1 MFRDFSILSL
11 SSGISTLALTAQ
23 AANGSLDFVATI
35 AALGTFLTV
44 FVIAAGKIWGLFKGV
59 HDELKEFAEK
69 SKADAAAVREDN
81 KSLRENNEYLQN
93 TLGSAHKRI
102 EHLEKL
108 ENTVEELRDAIETL
122 EVQLIQVTSEREKY
136 RKLWQDREGD

>member
-1 MFRDFSILSL
+1 MFRDFSILSV

-23 AANGSLDFVATI
+23 AANGSLDFVTTI

-81 KSLRENNEYLQN
+81 QALRENITHLQS
-93 TLGSAHKRI
+93 TLETAHKRI
-102 EHLEKL
+102 AQLEEL
-108 ENTVEELRDAIETL
+108 EDAAAELRDAIEKL

-136 RKLWQDREGD
+136 RKLWQDRGGI